1 MDEAR
6 IFGQGFAFPPRLGPD
21 GRVALSVGPENIR
34 EAIRIILLT
43 EPGERILLP
52 DFGAGLARFL
62 FQPNTVA
69 THRLIEERIVRA
81 LSLWEPRIRLESVT
95 VEADA
100 TDATTVQSAAVTIR
114 YALVA
119 TGSSDRIDLSVRLAG

>member
-6 IFGQGFAFPPRLGPD
+6 IFGQGLAFPPRLGPD
-21 GRVALSVGPENIR
+21 GRVFLSAGPENIR
-34 EAIRIILLT
+34 EAIRVILLT
-43 EPGERILLP
+43 EPGERLMLP
-52 DFGAGLARFL
+52 EFGAGLARFL

-100 TDATTVQSAAVTIR
+100 AEAQSAAVTIR

-119 TGSSDRIDLSVRLAG
+119 TGASDRIDLSVRLAG

>member
-21 GRVALSVGPENIR
+21 GRVALSAGPENIR

-43 EPGERILLP
+43 EPGERLMLP
-52 DFGAGLARFL
+52 ELGAGLARFL

-100 TDATTVQSAAVTIR
+100 ADAQSAAVTIR

-119 TGSSDRIDLSVRLAG
+119 TGASDRIDLSVRLAG

>member
-6 IFGQGFAFPPRLGPD
+6 IFGQGFNFPPRLGPD
-21 GRVALSVGPENIR
+21 GRVALSAGPENIR
-34 EAIRIILLT
+34 QALHVILLT

-52 DFGAGLARFL
+52 EFGAGLGKFL

-81 LSLWEPRIRLESVT
+81 LSLWEPRIRVESVT

-100 TDATTVQSAAVTIR
+100 VDAQSAAVTIR
-114 YALVA
+114 YALIA
-119 TGSSDRIDLSVRLAG
+119 TGASGRIDLSVRLAG

>member
-1 MDEAR
+1 MNEAR

-81 LSLWEPRIRLESVT
+81 LALWEPRIRLESVT

-100 TDATTVQSAAVTIR
+100 ADVQSAAVTIR
-114 YALVA
+114 YALIA

>member
-6 IFGQGFAFPPRLGPD
+6 IFGQGFNFPPRLGPD
-21 GRVALSVGPENIR
+21 GRVALSAGPENIR
-34 EAIRIILLT
+34 QALHVILLT

-52 DFGAGLARFL
+52 EFGAGLGRFL

-100 TDATTVQSAAVTIR
+100 ADAQSAAVTIR
-114 YALVA
+114 YALIA

>member
-6 IFGQGFAFPPRLGPD
+6 IFGQGFNFPPRLGPD
-21 GRVALSVGPENIR
+21 GRVALSAGPENIR
-34 EAIRIILLT
+34 QALHVILLT

-52 DFGAGLARFL
+52 EFGAGLGKFL

-81 LSLWEPRIRLESVT
+81 LSLWEPRIRVESVT

-100 TDATTVQSAAVTIR
+100 VDAQSAAVTIR
-114 YALVA
+114 YALIA
-119 TGSSDRIDLSVRLAG
+119 TGASDRIDLSVRLAG